1 MNKKSN
7 NLILLFLITFCLIA
21 VIWFLTD
28 FLIADNRQNDPKK
41 IEKNNSDS
49 TSIINLEDSNWTI
62 KEAHN
67 QSGIFLAAS
76 GNQAPTVEFSADR
89 VNARICNNISGDYEL
104 KNNLITTPGLIS
116 TRMACAGNLMVIENI
131 FINSLENNQLL
142 EINNQGN
149 LIIGDGDGGKVI
161 LVKQAAPETELS
173 GTHWILSHYRTD
185 GAWRDASAN
194 NITLNFA
201 PEILEGKICNH
212 YGGDYQTKNGQLFA
226 ANIFLTEMFCADEEL
241 MAIEQNLTKTLSGT
255 ATYEFDYENNLIIKD
270 GEERQFKFRPAPV
283 TNPLSETT
291 WRLDT
296 KGNGAVWT
304 DLSKANVKI
313 TFDADRVYGRAC
325 NSFGGSYLIKDEQII
340 ITESIISTLM
350 YCENK
355 DLMDAEST
363 ISQTLQSNPEYKLEG
378 DTLTLISA
386 EGLQLKFSRS
396 EEEE

>member
-7 NLILLFLITFCLIA
+7 NLILLLLGAFCLIA

-28 FLIADNRQNDPKK
+28 FLIAGNRQNDPKK
-41 IEKNNSDS
+41 IGKNNPDS

-67 QSGIFLAAS
+67 QSGVFLASS
-76 GNQAPTVEFSADR
+76 GSQAPTVEFSADR
-89 VNARICNNISGDYEL
+89 INARICNNISGDYEL

-116 TRMACAGNLMVIENI
+116 TRMACAGSLMVIENI

-142 EINNQGN
+142 EINNQGD
-149 LIIGDGDGGKVI
+149 LIISDDAGGKVI
-161 LVKQAAPETELS
+161 LVKQAAQEAELS
-173 GTHWILSHYRTD
+173 GTHWILNHYRAD
-185 GAWRDASAN
+185 GAWHDASTKD
-194 NITLNFA
+194 ITLNFEA
-201 PEILEGKICNH
+201 ETLGGRICNS
-212 YGGDYQTKNGQLFA
+212 YGGDYQAKDGQLFA
-226 ANIFLTEMFCADEEL
+226 ANIFLTEMLCADEEL
-241 MAIEQNLTKTLSGT
+241 MAIEQSLTKTLSGT

-270 GEERQFKFRPAPV
+270 NEERQFKFRPAPV

-291 WRLDT
+291 WLLNT

-313 TFDADRVYGRAC
+313 TFEDDRVYGRAC
-325 NSFGGSYLIKDEQII
+325 NSFGGSYIIKNQQII

-350 YCENK
+350 YCENE
-355 DLMDAEST
+355 DLMDAERT

-378 DTLTLISA
+378 DSLTLISA
-386 EGLQLKFSRS
+386 EGLQLKFSRA
-396 EEEE
+396 EKE